1 MMDQEQL
8 IDASGAAV
16 MRAWQQLLQLNLESW
31 KPEVAEWLHSEEAQ
45 PELREFLALV
55 PCSMTIH

>member
-1 MMDQEQL
+1 MEQEQF

-16 MRAWQQLLQLNLESW
+16 LRAWQQLLKLNLESW
-31 KPEVAEWLHSEEAQ
+31 RPEVAAWLHSEETQ

-55 PCSMTIH
+55 PCSTTVH